1 MLIVAVFEFVLLNYI
16 IFGTLVASLLKFLYV
31 ILLMWNYNAPR

>member
-16 IFGTLVASLLKFLYV
+16 IFGTLVAYLLKFLYV
-31 ILLMWNYNAPR
+31 LSLMWNYNSPR